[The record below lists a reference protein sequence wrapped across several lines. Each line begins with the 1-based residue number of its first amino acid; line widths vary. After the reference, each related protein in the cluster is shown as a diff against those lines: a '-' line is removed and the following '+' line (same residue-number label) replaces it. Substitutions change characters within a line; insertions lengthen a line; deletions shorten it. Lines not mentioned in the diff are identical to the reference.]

1 MWFYGCFGISKQA
14 FYKRLKAQQKQ
25 QIDHQKLIKMVK
37 DYRKKV
43 GSKTGGIKL
52 HTELKQEC
60 INADIKIGRD
70 KFYRFLRLNKL
81 LVPKTKNYITTTNS
95 NHMYKKYKNLVK
107 DHVPTRPEQLWVSDI
122 TYIKTQNGHNYLALV
137 TDAYSKQIMG
147 YKLDNHM
154 RTSLCTDALAM
165 AIKNRKYPNQKLIH
179 HSDRG
184 FQYCNPKYT
193 EFAES
198 NGIIMSM
205 TEQYDPYENA
215 VAERINRTLKYEYGL
230 KQTIKNTDLAQKM
243 TEQAVY
249 IYNNLRTHFS
259 LDLRKPAEV
268 HLNPNIKYKSYRKNK
283 VNLPKL
289 TI

>member
-1 MWFYGCFGISKQA
+1 
-14 FYKRLKAQQKQ
+14 
-25 QIDHQKLIKMVK
+25 MVK

-52 HTELKQEC
+52 YNELKQEL
-60 INADIKIGRD
+60 IYNDIKIGRD
-70 KFYRFLRLNKL
+70 KFYRFLRLNNL
-81 LVPKTKNYITTTNS
+81 LIPKSKNYITTTNS
-95 NHMYKKYKNLVK
+95 NHMFKKYKNIVK
-107 DHVPTRPEQLWVSDI
+107 DKVPNRPEQLWVSDI
-122 TYIKTQNGHNYLALV
+122 TYIKTQKGHNYLALV

-154 RTSLCTDALAM
+154 KTSLCADALKM
-165 AIKNRKYPNQKLIH
+165 AIKNRKYPNKKLIH

-193 EFAES
+193 ELAEK
-198 NGIIMSM
+198 NGITISM

-230 KQTIKNTDLAQKM
+230 KQTLKNTKIAQLMIKD
-243 TEQAVY
+243 AVY

-259 LDLRKPAEV
+259 LKLRKPADV
-268 HLNPNIKYKSYRKNK
+268 HLNPTIKYKSYRKNK
-283 VNLPKL
+283 LNLPE
-289 TI
+289 IEV